1 MTDTQHAT
9 HASTT
14 TDPAPAN
21 KRLAAGAIDTGIA
34 LLLLVFAGS
43 SYYLGITSGDLT
55 TYYLALVVAII
66 ALVAFAGYAVYQVI
80 QLGSTGYSIGKQAMG
95 LRALSVETGLP
106 VGWQKSLTRYAVL
119 WVSWVIPL
127 LGPLAFYA
135 SAIVDEGGQRRGWH
149 DKIAGTV
156 VYDVRQGF
164 DPAEAKVPTKT
175 LRDRGGPLSHV
186 LTDLSRNGI
195 FLALVGIIVLF
206 TILTK
211 GVLIYPQ
218 NVSNLIVQNGYILI
232 LAIGMVMVI
241 IAGHIDLSVGSVA
254 AFTGA
259 LSGVFVVRMGMDW
272 WVGILLTLLVGA
284 AVGAWQGFWIAYV
297 KIPAFIVTL
306 AGMLIF
312 RGLTL
317 IVLASSNIGSFPGD
331 FRAIGNGFVPNVELG
346 DVDLITLGVGA
357 IAIVAMVVQQTRARR
372 TRTGY
377 GQEVQPAAWFFA
389 KLALSAIG
397 IGLFAFALSSYKG
410 IPVTLIVLGLLIVIY
425 STVTNRAVFG
435 RHVYA
440 IGGNRH
446 AAELSGIKTLKV
458 DFLLFVNMGVLAAL
472 AGVVFTARL
481 NLAGPAAGQGFEL
494 EAISAA
500 FIGGAAVQGGVGTV
514 VGAIL
519 GGLIIGVINNGM
531 SILGIGADFQQAIKG
546 LVLLL
551 AVAFDVYNKRR
562 TAGR

>member
-1 MTDTQHAT
+1 MTDTLLAT

-14 TDPAPAN
+14 TDVAPAN
-21 KRLAAGAIDTGIA
+21 RRLAAGAIDTGIA
-34 LLLLVFAGS
+34 LGLLLFGGAT
-43 SYYLGITSGDLT
+43 YYFGYNSGDLT
-55 TYYLALVVAII
+55 TYYLALAVAI
-66 ALVAFAGYAVYQVI
+66 LAFVGFAAFAVYQVYL
-80 QLGSTGYSIGKQAMG
+80 LGTTGYSIGKQSSG
-95 LRALSVETGLP
+95 LRVLSVETGLP
-106 VGWQKSLTRYAVL
+106 VGWRTALVRYLVQWA
-119 WVSWVIPL
+119 SWIIPV
-127 LGPLAFYA
+127 LGPLALYA
-135 SAIVDEGGQRRGWH
+135 SAVLNEKDQNRGWA

-164 DPAEAKVPTKT
+164 DPAEATVPTRT
-175 LRDRGGPLSHV
+175 LRDRGGPIAHV

-195 FLALVGIIVLF
+195 FLALVGIVVLF
-206 TILTK
+206 TILTD
-211 GVLIYPQ
+211 GILIYPQ

-272 WVGILLTLLVGA
+272 WVGILLTLLIGA
-284 AVGAWQGFWIAYV
+284 LVGAWQGFWIAYV

-317 IVLASSNIGSFPGD
+317 IVLGSASVGSFPAD
-331 FRAIGNGFVPNVELG
+331 FRAIGNGFIPNATFGEL
-346 DVDLITLGVGA
+346 DMVTLGVALLA
-357 IAIVAMVVQQTRARR
+357 IIIMVVQQLRTRAARAS
-372 TRTGY
+372 Y
-377 GQEVQPAAWFFA
+377 GQEVEPAAWFFT

-397 IGLFAFALSSYKG
+397 IALFAWALAAYKG

-425 STVTNRAVFG
+425 STVTKRAVFG

>member
-1 MTDTQHAT
+1 MTDTQLAT

-14 TDPAPAN
+14 TDAAPPN

-34 LLLLVFAGS
+34 LVILIFAGS
-43 SYYLGITSGDLT
+43 SYYLGYTSGNLT
-55 TYYLALVVAII
+55 TYYLSLAVAII
-66 ALVAFAGYAVYQVI
+66 GAAAFIAFAVYQVI
-80 QLGSTGYSIGKQAMG
+80 LLGNTGYSIGKQSLG
-95 LRALSVETGLP
+95 LRVLSVETGLP
-106 VGWQKSLTRYAVL
+106 VGWKVALKRYAIQ
-119 WVSWVIPL
+119 WVSWIVPV
-127 LGPLAFYA
+127 LGPLALYA
-135 SAIVDEGGQRRGWH
+135 SAIVNEKGDRRGWH
-149 DKIAGTV
+149 DKATGTI

-164 DPAEAKVPTKT
+164 DPAEATVPTKT

-195 FLALVGIIVLF
+195 FLALIGIIVLF

-272 WVGILLTLLVGA
+272 WLGILLTLLVGA

-317 IVLASSNIGSFPGD
+317 IVLDSSNIGSFPGD
-331 FRAIGNGFVPNVELG
+331 FRAIGNGFVPNVDLG
-346 DVDLITLGVGA
+346 TIDLITLGVAA
-357 IAIVAMVVQQTRARR
+357 IAIVAMVVQQLR
-372 TRTGY
+372 TRSARSGY
-377 GQEVQPAAWFFA
+377 GQEVEPAAWFFA
-389 KLALSAIG
+389 KLALSAVG
-397 IGLFAFALSSYKG
+397 IGLFAFALASYKG

-425 STVTNRAVFG
+425 ATVTNRAVFG

-446 AAELSGIKTLKV
+446 AAELSGIKTAKV

-531 SILGIGADFQQAIKG
+531 SILGIGADYQQAIKG

>member
-1 MTDTQHAT
+1 MTDTQAQTAT
-9 HASTT
+9 HAATT
-14 TDPAPAN
+14 TDAAPAG
-21 KRLAAGAIDTGIA
+21 RRFAAGLIDTGIA
-34 LLLLVFAGS
+34 LGLLLFGVAA
-43 SYYLGITSGDLT
+43 YYLGYTSGDVT
-55 TYYLALVVAII
+55 TYYLSLAVAII
-66 ALVAFAGYAVYQVI
+66 AFAGFAAFGVYEV
-80 QLGSTGYSIGKQAMG
+80 LMVGNSGYSIGKQTMG
-95 LRALSVETGLP
+95 LRVLSASSGLP
-106 VGWQKSLTRYAVL
+106 VGWKSSLVRYVVQ
-119 WVSWVIPL
+119 WVSWIIPVVGPL
-127 LGPLAFYA
+127 LLAA
-135 SAIVDEGGQRRGWH
+135 TTRLDKTGRGLA
-149 DKIAGTV
+149 DKAAGTI

-164 DPAEAKVPTKT
+164 DPAEATVPTRT

-186 LTDLSRNGI
+186 LNDLSRNGI
-195 FLALVGIIVLF
+195 FLALVGIVVLF

-211 GVLIYPQ
+211 GILIYPQ

-259 LSGVFVVRMGMDW
+259 LSGVFVVRMGLDW

-317 IVLASSNIGSFPGD
+317 IVLASSNIGSFPND
-331 FRAIGNGFVPNVELG
+331 FRAIGNGVVPNIRVGEL
-346 DVDLITLGVGA
+346 DLVTLGVAA
-357 IAIVAMVVQQTRARR
+357 IAIVAMVVQQLRTRNARR
-372 TRTGY
+372 GY
-377 GQEVQPAAWFFA
+377 GQDIEPAAWFFG
-389 KLALSAIG
+389 KLALSAVG
-397 IGLFAFALSSYKG
+397 IGLFAFALAAYKG

-531 SILGIGADFQQAIKG
+531 SILGIGADYQQAIKG

-562 TAGR
+562 NSGR